1 MPAPPAL
8 PKIKT
13 MMLLVSLVLAFIPL
27 LGIAWILLY
36 GSVTTVDG
44 LFMSLILL
52 TMSGVFALNAFL
64 ELRKG
69 KTPSSSAGRSPSRGG
84 LVSSS
89 MADGSVQRGTVQS
102 VHFFE
107 SPVGQPNKS
116 IVVLANRSKAERT
129 LVFDGD
135 VRNALPIGRDVE
147 LTLRK
152 EPGHNVLLNVSYS

>member
-1 MPAPPAL
+1 
-8 PKIKT
+8 

-36 GSVTTVDG
+36 GSITTVDG

-69 KTPSSSAGRSPSRGG
+69 KVPASSAGGSRSRGSG
-84 LVSSS
+84 ISSS
-89 MADGSVQRGTVQS
+89 SGDGSVQRGTVQS
-102 VHFFE
+102 VQFFE
-107 SPVGQPNKS
+107 SPIGQPNKS
-116 IVVLANRSKAERT
+116 IVVLANGSKTART

-135 VRNALPIGRDVE
+135 VRNALPIGRNVE

-152 EPGHNVLLNVSYS
+152 EPGQNVLLNVSYS